1 MVFGCR
7 LHSMRFAG
15 SKSDT
20 SVILPSCEQ
29 QRKISAFTNRN
40 VYKLRHVITSN
51 QHPTHFIWVQNL
63 IISKN
68 HDADMILHRPEL
80 EQDIHAAPT
89 SLFFTAPVHMVLNCQ
104 LILEVAVLKS
114 ELCFYPLTPALLK
127 IITCNVEIK
136 VNIGAHLIFISC
148 DLGLLMTLKPSVVL
162 FVVSP

>member
-1 MVFGCR
+1 
-7 LHSMRFAG
+7 MRFAG

-29 QRKISAFTNRN
+29 QRKISAFTIRN

-89 SLFFTAPVHMVLNCQ
+89 SAQQSPAFPEFSYQAISVGESAVFLFHFSLS
-104 LILEVAVLKS
+104 L
-114 ELCFYPLTPALLK
+114 
-127 IITCNVEIK
+127 
-136 VNIGAHLIFISC
+136 
-148 DLGLLMTLKPSVVL
+148 
-162 FVVSP
+162 